1 MCLQT
6 EHVQYKQINM
16 YVLLTVET
24 LSRRYKSELS
34 NREGNIFRDR
44 LISVLLAFLW
54 KVPVVNTASV
64 FELSELYVQ
73 QQKLEI

>member
-24 LSRRYKSELS
+24 LSRRYKPEVINL
-34 NREGNIFRDR
+34 EGKF
-44 LISVLLAFLW
+44 F
-54 KVPVVNTASV
+54 
-64 FELSELYVQ
+64 
-73 QQKLEI
+73 